1 MAGGSGIYI
10 SWLMGAILLSVAL
23 MPLMKPPWAKIRIQ
37 GFVDMFRR
45 YWAHMFVVF
54 SVYLW
59 KDILDQIDRILM
71 ANTQL
76 DMTPYV
82 YAIEGDIVLW
92 IQDAFQN
99 ELLSI
104 ALTHFYVMGFMTAT
118 FASFVYPIYFDDRHM
133 ADRVS
138 LSMFWVYVL
147 AIPFY
152 LFFNVRVTGDHI
164 PAMETIAYD
173 LTPEIHNWFTRI
185 DPFTNGMPS
194 LHIGLPFAVW
204 LTYLKW
210 DDDGRWAKFRT
221 ALMIFI
227 LLTGFTILYLGI
239 HWVVDIIGGI
249 LVATLAVN
257 LTERTHEPVWRFAD
271 ERLFTR
277 RLARFMKD
285 PRAWFVGIK
294 KSINAQIDPY
304 REPSKTQTGAVIIAI
319 LLGTGLVLLW
329 DATHQDFPVEGVTP
343 TYTAGS
349 GDWLV
354 TVQENDNGTV
364 EIISWNSDSRM
375 SETIST
381 IILGEEG
388 WTSIPRVTASEK
400 GVVIFDNQ
408 KLEFWSF
415 NYEDQTFNLDW
426 LREETN
432 ANSAPIID
440 VLLAEN
446 AEQEA
451 VVAVVY
457 SEELVYRDRDGVI
470 TEYPSLEGPFNI
482 VASSGSQ
489 IVIANSTENGPVLEI
504 ISLAT
509 QFTAR
514 IDIGDTTDE
523 DVDEFLEDLF
533 EERVDYSNSTIVDL
547 VMEGDYIVAVV
558 DVGPVNR
565 TILID
570 LRTGTQILLSD
581 PVWPSSSPSIS
592 GGNVAFLQIPR
603 FDPTAEDDDLLTAR
617 DVFLHDIVENRT
629 LQLTIDDE
637 VDQSNPQVLKS
648 NVAWIESQ
656 EDGDLEI
663 RMYALEETFEP
674 YSSVVLQSSI
684 VLLIPMM
691 ILYAFQSANVSS
703 KANGRRE
710 N

>member
-1 MAGGSGIYI
+1 MAGGSEIYI

-59 KDILDQIDRILM
+59 KDLLDQLDRILM

-92 IQDAFQN
+92 IQDAFKSD
-99 ELLSI
+99 LLSI
-104 ALTHFYVMGFMTAT
+104 SLTHFYVMGFMTAT

-138 LSMFWVYVL
+138 LSMFWVYIL

-210 DDDGRWAKFRT
+210 DEDGRWAKFRT
-221 ALMIFI
+221 ALMVFI

-249 LVATLAVN
+249 LVATLAVS

-285 PRAWFVGIK
+285 PRAWFGGFK
-294 KSINAQIDPY
+294 KSLKRQIDPY
-304 REPSKTQTGAVIIAI
+304 REPSKTQTGAVIVAI
-319 LLGTGLVLLW
+319 LIGTGLVLLW

-364 EIISWNSDSRM
+364 DFISWS
-375 SETIST
+375 SEYRKLDTVST

-388 WTSIPRVTASEK
+388 WTSVPRVSASEK

-415 NYEDQTFNLDW
+415 NNEDQTFNLDW
-426 LREETN
+426 LRVEN
-432 ANSAPIID
+432 NPNSDPIIN
-440 VLLAEN
+440 VILTEN

-451 VVAVVY
+451 VIVVVY
-457 SEELVYRDRDGVI
+457 SDELVYRDREGLI

-489 IVIANSTENGPVLEI
+489 IAIANSTESGPALEI
-504 ISLAT
+504 LSLAT

-533 EERVDYSNSTIVDL
+533 EEPVDYSNSTIVDL
-547 VMEGDYIVAVV
+547 VMEDDYIVAVV

-570 LRTGTQILLSD
+570 LRTGAQLLLSD
-581 PVWPSSSPSIS
+581 PVWPSSSPSIL
-592 GGNVAFLQIPR
+592 GGTVAFLQIPR

-617 DVFLHDIVENRT
+617 DVFLHDIDENRT
-629 LQLTIDDE
+629 LQLTIDEE
-637 VDQSNPQVLKS
+637 VDQSNPQVLNS

-691 ILYAFQSANVSS
+691 ILYAFQSANESS
-703 KANGRRE
+703 RFNFRRE